1 MKEVENIY
9 TLLLHNAGLK
19 IKDIAK
25 DLDYDK
31 YHVADIM
38 FSVENINY
46 WYQDSTSK
54 WYAKEGALQ
63 VEVPEEHKD
72 PLTAPVEK
80 TQTYN
85 ISKFLSGGSSD
96 SLRFYLCQVSQF
108 RLYSNE
114 EIAELFRRYRDGDET
129 AYDLIVKSQQRLVV
143 NLAYLYHHKGA
154 LLEDLIQEG
163 NLGLTRAIESFNGEQ
178 FYSFSNYA
186 KSWIMQALS
195 NAMMYLPYL
204 VRLPLNQ
211 ISSYRKVQRFKEQYE
226 QKYGHGPA
234 VTDIEIDT
242 NDNLN
247 KLSYLN
253 NLPSSPNEIVEFHE
267 DMDYLESRYTF
278 ADNFENNNYNHYYLN
293 KLLSFLPRRSKE
305 IVEAYYGLGDY
316 RGQENTLEM
325 VGDEFG
331 LTRERCRQI
340 VEKARREMRDLAR
353 KKIKYGE
360 VGPVTLFYVE
370 QPVGI
375 QYEFGDVTK
384 LREEL
389 KSQKIPTVT
398 SQPQIDSKKALGETI
413 EILEKKTS
421 TSNSQDK
428 ISRKDALK
436 VGDNIYYDNNYCT
449 VREIINDANS
459 SYLVVEY
466 LNLKRDRVPYN
477 KSRYTKI
484 SSPRG
489 SDHVDVRPVRRK
501 KISKKKVV
509 TTRNND
515 DHNIKANKEVRLF
528 NPSTSL
534 KDLVDLHI
542 ITYKQLSHCYKRGLR
557 TIDDVVQII
566 RKYNL
571 TPDSTRFTRYTLDM
585 WFAIA
590 KLSNTPGDSM
600 SHEEPISLKADD
612 DRVTPS
618 IKPIVNSDPD
628 FKAFADFIDKIK
640 QAKIQGEVIVA
651 KPVLL
656 LSVIDGITTGTIK
669 NNKIVLDQWL
679 EQRYEFLMKIYT
691 QNSVFRNFS
700 PINYPFWHLQKD
712 GLWHLSVSGEKR
724 YVTPTTKW
732 LKENVRFA
740 YLDNAFWSFLQDS
753 TKRQKLREY
762 IVKTKL
768 ANT

>member
-63 VEVPEEHKD
+63 IEVPEEHKD

-316 RGQENTLEM
+316 RGQENTLET
-325 VGDEFG
+325 VGDKFG
-331 LTRERCRQI
+331 LTRERCRQV
-340 VEKARREMRDLAR
+340 VEKARREMREQAKVVVRNPFRLELTPGINRFVPEPEFRVIAEKEKNQEISEIKESSPENAPEKKKR
-353 KKIKYGE
+353 GRPLKIKNATETKGQKNAAVNAARDKE
-360 VGPVTLFYVE
+360 P
-370 QPVGI
+370 
-375 QYEFGDVTK
+375 DVTTIVDGKYGIGISSNKGYIYDVATHKK
-384 LREEL
+384 LYESRG
-389 KSQKIPTVT
+389 KIVYIRQHFYRLYYAY
-398 SQPQIDSKKALGETI
+398 SSIVIHQIRVSPNNSFSTGDLVLYAGMKTQIHGRLNKTNYDKQVQDIKIDARTLDYLIKVNGDWYDSK
-413 EILEKKTS
+413 
-421 TSNSQDK
+421 
-428 ISRKDALK
+428 
-436 VGDNIYYDNNYCT
+436 
-449 VREIINDANS
+449 
-459 SYLVVEY
+459 
-466 LNLKRDRVPYN
+466 
-477 KSRYTKI
+477 
-484 SSPRG
+484 
-489 SDHVDVRPVRRK
+489 
-501 KISKKKVV
+501 
-509 TTRNND
+509 
-515 DHNIKANKEVRLF
+515 
-528 NPSTSL
+528 
-534 KDLVDLHI
+534 
-542 ITYKQLSHCYKRGLR
+542 GL
-557 TIDDVVQII
+557 Q
-566 RKYNL
+566 
-571 TPDSTRFTRYTLDM
+571 
-585 WFAIA
+585 
-590 KLSNTPGDSM
+590 
-600 SHEEPISLKADD
+600 
-612 DRVTPS
+612 
-618 IKPIVNSDPD
+618 
-628 FKAFADFIDKIK
+628 IK
-640 QAKIQGEVIVA
+640 Q
-651 KPVLL
+651 
-656 LSVIDGITTGTIK
+656 
-669 NNKIVLDQWL
+669 
-679 EQRYEFLMKIYT
+679 
-691 QNSVFRNFS
+691 
-700 PINYPFWHLQKD
+700 
-712 GLWHLSVSGEKR
+712 
-724 YVTPTTKW
+724 
-732 LKENVRFA
+732 
-740 YLDNAFWSFLQDS
+740 
-753 TKRQKLREY
+753 
-762 IVKTKL
+762 
-768 ANT
+768 